1 MTYLKVPRRQK
12 KMTQVRRS
20 VCALMRSR
28 ANQCLCP
35 SQRALYMRCT
45 YSENML
51 CKVSPFAVMCYC
63 SYGDLF
69 LKLARWLE
77 GEAAAGL
84 EMTE

>member
-20 VCALMRSR
+20 VYALMRSR
-28 ANQCLCP
+28 ANQCLFP
-35 SQRALYMRCT
+35 SQRALYMRFT

-63 SYGDLF
+63 
-69 LKLARWLE
+69 
-77 GEAAAGL
+77 
-84 EMTE
+84 